1 MREPVVNCFNKITNK
16 NSIKSHFKSRHLKFL
31 KSPWVIR
38 QILLKL
44 KPYDLE
50 QNTIKINFGCILHIF
65 QKLLHLEF
73 CQKVVEIAYRQL
85 QARFFQHWRKNI
97 FDDKIFSDEPLIF
110 TSGLYR
116 CNQSYISNETL
127 QQKLFLF
134 FKIKEADIPEY
145 LFNMIPQNNHQYHT
159 RSNSDVTIFYCRQ
172 MYSNIF
178 ISHIP
183 AWNMH
188 NLIKMNMQSWYANKK
203 ITVFFVF

>member
-16 NSIKSHFKSRHLKFL
+16 NSVKCHFKSRHLKFL

-97 FDDKIFSDEPLIF
+97 LDGKIFSDEPLIF

-145 LFNMIPQNNHQYHT
+145 LFNMIPQNNHQYYT
-159 RSNSDVTIFYCRQ
+159 RSNSDVTILLQTDVFKHFHFTYT
-172 MYSNIF
+172 S
-178 ISHIP
+178 
-183 AWNMH
+183 
-188 NLIKMNMQSWYANKK
+188 LEYA
-203 ITVFFVF
+203 